1 MQRRI
6 CRVLLPAAAAI
17 SLTVAGCA
25 GPAAATA
32 GQPGITARY
41 STSSAGYATG
51 GPWRFR
57 FVAASLAV
65 PACPADP
72 AGNALAS
79 VVLTGG
85 RYLAAIS
92 VACGGGA
99 SSAGYLDHH
108 FGSGAF
114 RISPRVGDVLHLSV
128 YRDRAARRDY
138 FTLTDAATGRSQTV
152 AVATPRVVVYRH
164 AELAVSL
171 GAPGV
176 ASPTADQRLWSFA
189 GSLVTSYDGT
199 RAGLRGP
206 WPARMLVATVTGTV
220 AGAVV
225 MSPSELWGRQQFGV
239 WLRHRPA
246 S

>member
-1 MQRRI
+1 VRRRI

-17 SLTVAGCA
+17 ALPVAGCA

-32 GQPGITARY
+32 SQHGIPASYT
-41 STSSAGYATG
+41 TSSAGYTTG
-51 GPWRFR
+51 GRWRFR
-57 FVAASLAV
+57 FVATSLAV

-79 VVLTGG
+79 VALTGG
-85 RYLAAIS
+85 RYLASIA

-99 SSAGYLDHH
+99 SSVGYLDHH
-108 FGSGAF
+108 FGGGAF
-114 RISPRVGDVLHLSV
+114 RLSPRVGDVLNLSV
-128 YRDRAARRDY
+128 YRDRAASRDY
-138 FTLTDAATGRSQTV
+138 FTLTDTVTGRTQTV
-152 AVATPRVVVYRH
+152 AVATPRSVVYQH

-171 GAPGV
+171 
-176 ASPTADQRLWSFA
+176 ASPGAARPVSDQRLWGFA
-189 GSLVTSYDGT
+189 GSRVTSYRGI

-225 MSPSELWGRQQFGV
+225 MSPSPLSGRQQFGV